1 MTRRTAQQ
9 TRGLIMDTALHML
22 HEQGPTAG
30 VTHIRLS
37 EVLDR
42 AGLTTGA
49 AYRLWDDQKAFHQ
62 ELAVTAVRWRDDEST
77 ARTERA
83 IGPVMMS
90 GGPWQEV
97 IRRGSEANLQTFPEE
112 IAFLT
117 MLALRVSAYRQP
129 ELVAAS
135 QRRHVE
141 AMQAYGRLY
150 SAVLATYRR
159 QMRPPFTLD
168 HLCSAFAAL
177 AEGFQVQAACGEPH
191 PRVHI
196 AADDPLLG
204 TEWTLLAVAA
214 EALIERMTEP
224 IRLPPSPA

>member
-1 MTRRTAQQ
+1 MSRRTAQQ
-9 TRGLIMDTALHML
+9 TRVLIMDTALHML
-22 HEQGPTAG
+22 HEQGPSAG
-30 VTHIRLS
+30 VTHVRLS
-37 EVLDR
+37 DVLGR

-49 AYRLWDDQKAFHQ
+49 AYRLWDDQKAFHD
-62 ELAVTAVRWRDDEST
+62 ELAVTAVRWRDSEST

-83 IGPVMMS
+83 IGPVMMT

-135 QRRHVE
+135 RQRHSE
-141 AMQAYGRLY
+141 AMEAYGRLY

-159 QMRPPFTLD
+159 RMKPPFALE

-191 PRVHI
+191 PRVEITH
-196 AADDPLLG
+196 DELLVG
-204 TEWTLLAVAA
+204 TDWTLLAVAA
-214 EALIERMTEP
+214 EALIDKMTEP
-224 IRLPPSPA
+224 V